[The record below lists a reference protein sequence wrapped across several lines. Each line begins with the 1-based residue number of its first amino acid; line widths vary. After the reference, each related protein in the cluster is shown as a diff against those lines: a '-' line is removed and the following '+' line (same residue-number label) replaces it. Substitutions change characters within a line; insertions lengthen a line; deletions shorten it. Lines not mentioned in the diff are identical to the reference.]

1 MTDDG
6 PAWTQ
11 PLLTSP
17 HHAPGKGNRVRR
29 MFNGI
34 APRYELVNSL
44 FSLGRDTA
52 WRRKAVALAGTTAD
66 DRVLDV
72 ACGTGDFARA
82 FAAAR
87 ASVVVGVDF
96 AHEMLLRGLDR
107 PGATIRWCEGDAL
120 CLPFRSSSFTVVSCA
135 FGVRNFEDLDAGLR
149 EMHRVL
155 RPGGRAV
162 ILEFNRPRGALT
174 RRLYEFYS
182 NRVMPFAATIISGDR
197 QGAYRYLPRSV
208 VSFLSVDQLCSRF
221 RRAGFDQVRTTSLT
235 IGAVTAYV
243 ATRS

>member
-1 MTDDG
+1 MTDDE

-11 PLLTSP
+11 RLLTSP
-17 HHAPGKGNRVRR
+17 HNTPGKGNRIRR

-44 FSLGRDTA
+44 FSLGRDAA
-52 WRRKAVALAGTTAD
+52 WRRRSVTLAGTRPD
-66 DRVLDV
+66 DRVLDI

-82 FAAAR
+82 FASVG
-87 ASVVVGVDF
+87 ASVVGVDF
-96 AHEMLLRGLDR
+96 AHEMLLRALNRVG
-107 PGATIRWCEGDAL
+107 PAIRWCEGDAL
-120 CLPFRSSSFTVVSCA
+120 CLPFRSSMFTVVSCA
-135 FGVRNFEDLDAGLR
+135 FGVRNFEDLGAGLR

-162 ILEFNRPRGALT
+162 ILEFNRPQGALT

-182 NRVMPFAATIISGDR
+182 NRVMPLAATIISGDR

-208 VSFLSVDQLCSRF
+208 VSFLSVDQLCLRL
-221 RRAGFDQVRTTSLT
+221 RRVGFDQVHATPLT
-235 IGAVTAYV
+235 IGAVTAYI